1 MKPLHWQALDAS
13 ALAALLRGATLTDSR
28 AVGASTVYQLQHDG
42 RHLLAVALP
51 DGQAVVVET
60 AARAHYQRRSVDR
73 DPPATEAG

>member
-1 MKPLHWQALDAS
+1 MKPLHWQTLDAS

-42 RHLLAVALP
+42 HQLLAIALP

-60 AARAHYQRRSVDR
+60 ATRAPYLRRSVDR
-73 DPPATEAG
+73 DTPSA